1 MSFFNFIKV
10 VTYLPFKII
19 FPTKVYG
26 KEKYFDDKSIVCV
39 NHFSSMDSVVLASKL
54 IWGECRCV
62 AKEELFDSK
71 ISAWFLT
78 KCGAISIRRGESDIS
93 AYKRILGVLREGKQ
107 LIIFPEGTRNKLS
120 NTELLP
126 FQSGT
131 ASFAMKSNSPIIPV
145 VYYRHL
151 KPFKK
156 NYMLIGDTIDLSEF
170 KDLPSHESR
179 EKATEYLYEKMS
191 ALKLELE
198 DIVENKK
205 KKKK

>member
-26 KEKYFDDKSIVCV
+26 KEKYFDGKSIVCV

-131 ASFAMKSNSPIIPV
+131 ASFAMKSNAPIIPV

>member
-107 LIIFPEGTRNKLS
+107 LIIFPEGTRNKRS

-131 ASFAMKSNSPIIPV
+131 ASFAMKSNAPIIPV

-205 KKKK
+205 KKK